1 LCWTKISSFKSKV
14 DYKKYQ
20 ARKIFKK
27 EYEIEKQLLIV
38 NCVVIEVAFES
49 LVMLQLPT
57 NFQNYIE
64 NQGNQEENE
73 ASKNEKILFRIIP
86 LYLLAL

>member
-1 LCWTKISSFKSKV
+1 M
-14 DYKKYQ
+14 
-20 ARKIFKK
+20 
-27 EYEIEKQLLIV
+27 
-38 NCVVIEVAFES
+38 VIEVAFES